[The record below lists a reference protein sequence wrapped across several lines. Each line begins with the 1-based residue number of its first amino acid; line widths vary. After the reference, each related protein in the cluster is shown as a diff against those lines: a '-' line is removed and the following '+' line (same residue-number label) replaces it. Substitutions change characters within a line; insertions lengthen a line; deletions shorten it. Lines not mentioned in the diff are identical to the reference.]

1 MANESIL
8 SSALSGFIPVPIAA
22 EIVADVTRGSSV
34 MRLARMTDMQGK
46 PEKTV
51 PVLVSGPGAY
61 WVGESERI
69 QTSKAQWI
77 FPKLTSKKM
86 GVIVPMSKEALSFP
100 TVNAF
105 EQIKP
110 HIAEAFAVAFDAAAL
125 WGTGTPFGVGASIFE
140 KLSAI
145 PVGNVFQRASVAG
158 QDLAGDVS
166 DVMALIEADGYD
178 VNGFAAPV
186 SVKNSLRK
194 LRNTAG
200 DPIFADIQGD
210 TPAQIHGQ
218 SLAYVRNGAWDATK
232 AQLLAGS
239 WNYALFGVVAG
250 IEYEILREA
259 TLQTV
264 TMADGKPLSLAEQDM
279 IALKATMQ
287 IAWLVVKDSAFAALT
302 PPAAG

>member
-8 SSALSGFIPVPIAA
+8 SSNLSGFIPTPIAT
-22 EIVADVTRGSSV
+22 EIIAAMTRGSSV
-34 MRLARMTDMQGK
+34 MRLAQMTDMAGK

-61 WVGESERI
+61 WVGEGERI
-69 QTSKAQWI
+69 QTSKAEWI
-77 FPKLTSKKM
+77 FPKLTSKKL

-110 HIAEAFAVAFDAAAL
+110 HIAEAFATAFDAAAL
-125 WGTGTPFGVGASIFE
+125 WGTSTPFGPAASIFE

-145 PVGNVFQRASVAG
+145 PVGNVFELGSVSN
-158 QDLAGDVS
+158 QDLAGDIS

-186 SVKNSLRK
+186 TVKNSLRK
-194 LRNTAG
+194 LRNSAG
-200 DPIFADIQGD
+200 DPIFADIQGE

-232 AQLLAGS
+232 AVLLAGS
-239 WNYALFGVVAG
+239 WNYALFGVVAA

-279 IALKATMQ
+279 VALKATMQ
-287 IAWLVVKDSAFAALT
+287 IAWLVVKDTAFAALT
-302 PPAAG
+302 PHVEG